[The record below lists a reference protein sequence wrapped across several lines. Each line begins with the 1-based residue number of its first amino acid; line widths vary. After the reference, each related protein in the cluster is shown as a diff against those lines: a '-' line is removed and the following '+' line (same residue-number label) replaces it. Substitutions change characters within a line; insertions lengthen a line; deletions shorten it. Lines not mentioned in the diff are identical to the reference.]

1 MDHDYTRS
9 GIVLR
14 KDRLVLGV
22 PEVRTENRSEIL
34 LVPHIDPCG
43 LPITGWRLSIEH
55 FHGAAEEKEDIWL
68 YERHTLEEVLQ
79 DRSQQN
85 PPRDS
90 TPGIAGVG
98 HPVFANTA
106 RLPTVGFGFHS
117 FGQYLIP
124 D

>member
-68 YERHTLEEVLQ
+68 YQRHTLEEVLQ

-90 TPGIAGVG
+90 TPGIAGGRTSRVCK
-98 HPVFANTA
+98 
-106 RLPTVGFGFHS
+106 HS
-117 FGQYLIP
+117 PSSEGGVRFS
-124 D
+124 